1 MRSPSFPIGRIKDE
15 TRQLGPPRYAGFF
28 ESNIDHPASVSWS
41 GWNKR
46 AVMHCCDCTSPRSQR
61 RNYCLCNKAT
71 IYA

>member
-41 GWNKR
+41 GWN
-46 AVMHCCDCTSPRSQR
+46 SGQ
-61 RNYCLCNKAT
+61 
-71 IYA
+71 